1 MLRISNISFPGLGIG
16 DFSVNSEAFSIFGVS
31 IAWYAVIITFGMI
44 CAVAY
49 ATMQSKKIG
58 VTFDDICDF
67 ALWAI
72 PIGIVGARLYF
83 VLTSLEKFDSFA
95 EVLNIRNGGL
105 AIYGG
110 IIGGAVTVF
119 VVSKVKKIDFLAL
132 ADCVAPGVLLA
143 QGIGRWGN
151 FMNGEAF
158 GAETESFFRMGV
170 QNIVSLYT
178 FGTTEMVYVHPTF
191 LYESL
196 WNLLG
201 VLLVYLYARYLHKKY
216 DGELFIMIFGWY
228 GLGRMFIEGLR
239 MDSLY
244 SEIFGLEFRT
254 SQVLAVAIFI
264 VCLAFYIYFLIKK
277 PTKPFY
283 YKDAAVLADGEAS
296 NDGEAVEE
304 PQEVG
309 KEENFT
315 DEEDSEMTE
324 KVDQHNGE
332 EEIPE
337 AEESDIV
344 ADIANASEEET
355 DNAADLAQE
364 SSSMVDEADGIEDGD
379 DSPGENA
386 DYDVV
391 EHKDAEAEASSE
403 NNTESS
409 LDE

>member
-72 PIGIVGARLYF
+72 PVGIVGARLYF

-158 GAETESFFRMGV
+158 GAETESIFRMGV

-254 SQVLAVAIFI
+254 SQVLAGAIFI

-283 YKDAAVLADGEAS
+283 YKEAAVVAGGEISDNGEAK
-296 NDGEAVEE
+296 VES
-304 PQEVG
+304 
-309 KEENFT
+309 EEIDNEGNFT
-315 DEEDSEMTE
+315 VEEDSE
-324 KVDQHNGE
+324 
-332 EEIPE
+332 I
-337 AEESDIV
+337 AEETEDPIEYEETLEDVSDPLEDV
-344 ADIANASEEET
+344 EPASEEESIS
-355 DNAADLAQE
+355 DAADDLIDD
-364 SSSMVDEADGIEDGD
+364 SSVIDEAD
-379 DSPGENA
+379 N
-386 DYDVV
+386 
-391 EHKDAEAEASSE
+391 AEANDSSKKIVDSEVADHQDVDTEASLE
-403 NNTESS
+403 NNTEGS

>member
-1 MLRISNISFPGLGIG
+1 MLRISEISFPGLGI
-16 DFSVNSEAFSIFGVS
+16 DSFTLDSEAFSIFGIS

-49 ATMQSKKIG
+49 AATQSKKIG
-58 VTFDDICDF
+58 VSLDDICDF
-67 ALWAI
+67 ALWTI
-72 PIGIVGARLYF
+72 PIGIIGARLYF
-83 VLTSLEKFDSFA
+83 VLTSLDKFDSFA

-110 IIGGAVTVF
+110 IIAGAATVF

-158 GAETESFFRMGV
+158 GAQTEGFLRMGIS
-170 QNIVSLYT
+170 NIVSLYT

-244 SEIFGLEFRT
+244 SEIFGLKFRT
-254 SQVLAVAIFI
+254 SQVLAAAIFI
-264 VCLAFYIYFLIKK
+264 VCLTLYIYFIIKR
-277 PTKPFY
+277 PNKPFFQ
-283 YKDAAVLADGEAS
+283 KAIAVAEGE
-296 NDGEAVEE
+296 NPVKTVE
-304 PQEVG
+304 
-309 KEENFT
+309 T
-315 DEEDSEMTE
+315 DEEVNE
-324 KVDQHNGE
+324 
-332 EEIPE
+332 
-337 AEESDIV
+337 
-344 ADIANASEEET
+344 
-355 DNAADLAQE
+355 QE
-364 SSSMVDEADGIEDGD
+364 SSSDVTSVSSNEKEQSHDEQESNEVETLGEDEDASTQLNG
-379 DSPGENA
+379 
-386 DYDVV
+386 
-391 EHKDAEAEASSE
+391 AEAENDVDVEESTPQISDDGSSSGTDDSTLE
-403 NNTESS
+403 DESS
-409 LDE
+409 FENAE